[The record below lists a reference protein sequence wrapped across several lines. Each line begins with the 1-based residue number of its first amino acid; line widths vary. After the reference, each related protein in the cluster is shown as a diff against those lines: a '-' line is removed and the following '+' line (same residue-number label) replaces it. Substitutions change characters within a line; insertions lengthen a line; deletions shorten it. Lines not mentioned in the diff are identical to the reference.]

1 MTHSLVP
8 LLFFIVVVMVI
19 SALVFD
25 NTIRELASPV
35 FTTYN
40 WFFLIFTNDNFNRI
54 LPDEVMMNMSYL
66 IFFFPCIYVGQQFLL
81 SLIIG
86 DTYETYKAFV
96 KKQLKK
102 EKLKEMQG
110 LTKAFTALDVQK
122 NGKITSIQWKECLNK
137 YDPDIPDEAI
147 ALYFELLSGGNA
159 TISVLQFLSM
169 RSVLNFNLSLK
180 ANKKAMFASI
190 YLPIYDAL
198 ARFYEGIQL
207 PVPALVTSLCTE
219 LIAVAERGNLFSFL
233 NSLDLIVLC
242 FAMSDYKLGPFVM
255 PIAAM
260 GYAAGS
266 RITVSL
272 GFMLN
277 CCYLLEFV
285 IRVGMC
291 QGKIHKVH
299 EKNNIASYLF
309 VLGVA
314 LRFSIT
320 VAEWLYEIDQNTP
333 IYVPYL
339 PWLDGRFPTHKLLL
353 LSRAL
358 KCVRITNINKA
369 LRNFSMAL
377 IDVIPA
383 LTETFSFSFIIT
395 YIFGA
400 LGNLL
405 FGVYM
410 EEWRTPLRAVVK
422 AQQLTFMV
430 DFLSSTEA
438 AMDQVHPSA
447 SLFFVFYLILSLA
460 VSNIALSII
469 IELQNNMLAGKTTKD
484 RDVEKAKLDLMF
496 KKIIDQARARAIFCG
511 GRSRPMN
518 FSNIVM
524 SRFQNSDTR
533 HFIADIEGEK
543 ELKLEDIK
551 QCQKYSSIDLIG
563 HYTREHRNHRDQNWE
578 VDFLAAAADHKVND
592 KRTYDAG
599 ETVFVAGDPATRLF
613 LVLSG
618 NVCISEPC
626 VVGMAYVSASSFV
639 GQESLAPNSTY
650 KYQCVADSEAVLL
663 VLTQADITDK
673 LDSDLCGSILRMG
686 LKSSAKIEATLLESR
701 KRAARVASQM
711 WADNALSEEEDDV
724 SGSAHSSSK
733 GVEVDAAADGNLS
746 KGFSFQ
752 LDENEDADAPLS
764 PSATPSAAPRS
775 LSERVKM
782 LASSRAGG
790 SVIKNGFPAVSET
803 PDQSLGVRMVSGR
816 ETFKVLFDA
825 KK

>member
-40 WFFLIFTNDNFNRI
+40 WFFLIFTNDNFGRI

-110 LTKAFTALDVQK
+110 LTKAFSALDVQK
-122 NGKITSIQWKECLNK
+122 NGTISALQWKECCNK
-137 YDPDIPDEAI
+137 YDPSIPDEAV
-147 ALYFELLSGGNA
+147 ALYFELLSGGNS

-169 RSVLNFNLSLK
+169 RSVLNFNLSLRS
-180 ANKKAMFASI
+180 NKKAMFASI
-190 YLPIYDAL
+190 YLPIYNAVANL
-198 ARFYEGIQL
+198 YESIQL
-207 PVPALVTSLCTE
+207 PVPSVIVSLCKQV
-219 LIAVAERGNLFSFL
+219 IAAADSWNIFSRL

-266 RITVSL
+266 MITVSL
-272 GFMLN
+272 GFALN
-277 CCYLLEFV
+277 CCYLVEFLLR
-285 IRVGMC
+285 IGMWG
-291 QGKIHKVH
+291 GKIHKVH
-299 EKNNIASYLF
+299 ENNNVASHLF

-314 LRFSIT
+314 LRFAIAL
-320 VAEWLYEIDQNTP
+320 AEIVYGVDHNTP
-333 IYVPYL
+333 IPLPFL
-339 PWLDGRFPTHKLLL
+339 PWIDGRFPVAKLLL

-358 KCVRITNINKA
+358 KCVRITNLNKD

-383 LTETFSFSFIIT
+383 LTETFAFSFIIT

-469 IELQNNMLAGKTTKD
+469 IELQNNMLAGKTSKD
-484 RDVEKAKLDLMF
+484 RDTQKAKLDLMF
-496 KKIIDQARARAIFCG
+496 NKIKDQARARAVFNTS
-511 GRSRPMN
+511 RSRQMN

-524 SRFQNSDTR
+524 SQFQSSDTR
-533 HFIADIEGEK
+533 HFIADMDGEK
-543 ELKLEDIK
+543 ELKIEDIK

-563 HYTREHRNHRDQNWE
+563 HYNKEHRNHRDQHWE
-578 VDFLAAAADHKVND
+578 VDFLAAAVDNGVKD
-592 KRTYDAG
+592 LRTYKSGQTVIVAG
-599 ETVFVAGDPATRLF
+599 EPAKHLF
-613 LVLSG
+613 LIVSG
-618 NVCISEPC
+618 TVCVSEPRAL
-626 VVGMAYVSASSFV
+626 GLAYVSAASFV
-639 GQESLAPNSTY
+639 GQESLSPNSTY
-650 KYQCVADSEAVLL
+650 QFQCVADSEAVLL
-663 VLTQADITDK
+663 VLTQRDFTDT

-686 LKSSAKIEATLLESR
+686 LKSFGKMEAALLESR
-701 KRAARVASQM
+701 KRASRVVSQT
-711 WADNALSEEEDDV
+711 WANDAPVEDD
-724 SGSAHSSSK
+724 GPDSAHSSSK
-733 GVEVDAAADGNLS
+733 GVEVEAADPNMLREQ
-746 KGFSFQ
+746 SFQ
-752 LDENEDADAPLS
+752 LDDGERPDATLS
-764 PSATPSAAPRS
+764 PSAGPRTPLGRGQLLTSTSSNNNKKKKSA
-775 LSERVKM
+775 
-782 LASSRAGG
+782 
-790 SVIKNGFPAVSET
+790 FPMVSES
-803 PDQSLGVRMVSGR
+803 PEEPSLGARMLSGR
-816 ETFKVLFDA
+816 DNFTVSFA